1 MKNILI
7 IEDDP
12 FSVDFYKYIFK
23 KANFN
28 CLVQDDGDAVI
39 KILQSDNINL
49 IIMDINLK
57 NTYLKG
63 QKIDGIG
70 LSSYIKR
77 KEGINPPPILLVSA
91 YRPGFLEE
99 DFMKESLAEDFI
111 TKPIVDFNQL
121 INKVNRF
128 VRN

>member
-7 IEDDP
+7 VEDDP
-12 FSVDFYKYIFK
+12 FSIDFYKYIFK
-23 KANFN
+23 KAGFN
-28 CLVQDDGDAVI
+28 CLVQDDGDSVI
-39 KILQSDNINL
+39 QMLQLNNINL

-77 KEGINPPPILLVSA
+77 KEGMIHPPILLVSA
-91 YRPGFLEE
+91 YRPGFLER
-99 DFMKESLAEDFI
+99 DFLKESLAEDFI

-128 VRN
+128 VKN

>member
-1 MKNILI
+1 MKSILI

-12 FSVDFYKYIFK
+12 FSIDFYKYIFK
-23 KANFN
+23 KASLN

-39 KILQSDNINL
+39 QMLQSNNINL

-77 KEGINPPPILLVSA
+77 KEGINHPPILLVSA
-91 YRPGFLEE
+91 YRSGFLEG
-99 DFMKESLAEDFI
+99 DFLKDSLAEDFI

-128 VRN
+128 VNN

>member
-7 IEDDP
+7 VEDDP
-12 FSVDFYKYIFK
+12 FSIDFYKYIFK
-23 KANFN
+23 KAGFN
-28 CLVQDDGDAVI
+28 CLVQDDGDSVI
-39 KILQSDNINL
+39 QMLQLNNINL

-77 KEGINPPPILLVSA
+77 KEGMIHPPILLVSA
-91 YRPGFLEE
+91 YRPGFLER
-99 DFMKESLAEDFI
+99 DFLKETTSQFRKTEFWDP
-111 TKPIVDFNQL
+111 KEIVKSFNL
-121 INKVNRF
+121 I
-128 VRN
+128 